1 MLDDKEKSKE
11 DVFDWK
17 GEELKLD
24 YICDNL
30 PLGFEKPMS
39 SRLQMMESQ
48 DPMEK
53 INMGTEEIESLHMLV
68 NC

>member
-1 MLDDKEKSKE
+1 
-11 DVFDWK
+11 
-17 GEELKLD
+17 
-24 YICDNL
+24 
-30 PLGFEKPMS
+30 MS